1 MLSFNGKILKVTRDG
16 FEKRHDFVSSGSTS
30 FSYCGVA
37 PLNSSE
43 SDSVWYITRVQ
54 IAQDGTVDNKTA
66 SNVAWTDRLTTIYS

>member
-16 FEKRHDFVSSGSTS
+16 FEKRHDFVPSGSTS

-66 SNVAWTDRLTTIYS
+66 SNVAWTNRTSVTYS